1 MVITGCNDNDN
12 MMLVVEL
19 VVVFMVNIA
28 MNKMRF
34 RVDYMRAKGP
44 SVGPFA
50 ALFWTNIG
58 FGKWDFLNLIY
69 AHYHF

>member
-1 MVITGCNDNDN
+1 

-50 ALFWTNIG
+50 ALFCGDYWVQ
-58 FGKWDFLNLIY
+58 
-69 AHYHF
+69 